1 MEMRAELR
9 IDARPGAAWAV
20 IGEQFG
26 QVGDWACPITDSSID
41 GPPGAGVVRTC
52 HIAGFG
58 PVGPGVIT
66 ERLTLFDPAGRSLE
80 YEAAEGMPSFIVRAV
95 NRWSVHAGPGGTCVV
110 RVHAT
115 LTLRPWARALGPLLR
130 WRMRAA
136 SRQVLDDLRH
146 RVETGLPHP
155 RKAAAL
161 AGCGPQP

>member
-1 MEMRAELR
+1 MGGAGPPSLSGNRGNPLLWSR
-9 IDARPGAAWAV
+9 LAAWRCEPSC
-20 IGEQFG
+20 GS
-26 QVGDWACPITDSSID
+26 T
-41 GPPGAGVVRTC
+41 PG
-52 HIAGFG
+52 
-58 PVGPGVIT
+58 
-66 ERLTLFDPAGRSLE
+66 PAGRSLE

-95 NRWSVHAGPGGTCVV
+95 NRWSVHTGPGGTCVV

-130 WRMRAA
+130 WRMRAG

-161 AGCGPQP
+161 AGRVSQP